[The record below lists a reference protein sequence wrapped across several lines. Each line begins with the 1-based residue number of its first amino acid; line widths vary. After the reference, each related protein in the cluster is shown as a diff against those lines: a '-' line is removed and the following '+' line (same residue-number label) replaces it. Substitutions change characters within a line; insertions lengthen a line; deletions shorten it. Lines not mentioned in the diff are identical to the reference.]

1 MLVTQWCPTL
11 LRPHGP
17 TRLLCPWNSPG
28 KNAGVGFYFLL
39 PDPGIEPRSPAL
51 QSDSLTIWATR
62 EAHID
67 GSNCPTGGDSPLLW
81 VRVSGEYCAWF
92 RALFIEKTNV
102 EESNKA
108 GESCL
113 KHFLSRTSIFSL
125 QRGSCNCHYR
135 QEVRLNWFFIAS
147 EPEVRTIESKWQK
160 NRFGLRIRKNS
171 FINSA
176 VQSCTGFTSKGMSP
190 QGQHFQKLQWRYLKM
205 VYVTLLKDG
214 IKAGVSQIFC

>member
-1 MLVTQWCPTL
+1 M
-11 LRPHGP
+11 
-17 TRLLCPWNSPG
+17 
-28 KNAGVGFYFLL
+28 GFYFLL
-39 PDPGIEPRSPAL
+39 PDPGVEPRSPAL
-51 QSDSLTIWATR
+51 QADSLTIWATR

-67 GSNCPTGGDSPLLW
+67 GSNVLLEGTVLLYSGSGCPGSIVLDLELYLLK
-81 VRVSGEYCAWF
+81 
-92 RALFIEKTNV
+92 KTNV

-113 KHFLSRTSIFSL
+113 KHFWSRTSIFSL

-135 QEVRLNWFFIAS
+135 QEVQLNWFFIAS
-147 EPEVRTIESKWQK
+147 EPELRTIESKWQK
-160 NRFGLRIRKNS
+160 NRFGLRMRKNS